1 MRVGIIGYG
10 YVGSAVAASYPDD
23 KIMINDPRYKLK
35 SKSIR
40 KIKEK
45 CQAIF
50 VCVPTPQSASGE
62 CDTSI
67 LESVLAK
74 LVGYTGVVIAKST
87 AGPEVYASLEQRYEL
102 KLAHV
107 PEFLTQA
114 RAKYD
119 YVNPHKIVVGCR
131 ADIRQEVADVLMN
144 SAVNFDRVN
153 IEYCTIQEASVFKYL
168 ANTQLAIKV
177 IINNEYSDLARRL
190 GVEWDRVVDIART
203 DYRLGA
209 THWAVPGPDGSR
221 GFGGACFP
229 KDTAALSYIADQ
241 HGVAL
246 DVLDT
251 AISKNRTY
259 RNTDGA

>member
-23 KIMINDPRYKLK
+23 KILINDPKYKLK
-35 SKSIR
+35 SKSI
-40 KIKEK
+40 KKLKEK

-50 VCVPTPQSASGE
+50 VCVPTPQSDNGE
-62 CDTSI
+62 CDVSI
-67 LESVLAK
+67 LTSVLDK
-74 LVGYTGVVIAKST
+74 LDGYQGIVIAKST
-87 AGPEVYASLEQRYEL
+87 ASPEVYASLEQMHEL

-114 RAKYD
+114 RAKFD

-131 ADIRQEVADVLMN
+131 EEIRQQVADVLMN

-153 IEYCTIQEASVFKYL
+153 IEYCSIQEASFFKYL

-177 IINNEYSDLARRL
+177 IVNNEYADLARQL
-190 GVEWDRVVDIART
+190 GVKWERVVDIART

-209 THWAVPGPDGSR
+209 THWAVPGPDGAR

-229 KDTAALSYIADQ
+229 KDTAALAHIAKEN
-241 HGVAL
+241 GV
-246 DVLDT
+246 VLNVLAA
-251 AISKNRTY
+251 AIDKNKTY
-259 RNTDGA
+259 REQ

>member
-23 KIMINDPRYKLK
+23 KIMINDHKYKLK
-35 SKSIR
+35 SKSI
-40 KIKEK
+40 KKLKEK

-50 VCVPTPQSASGE
+50 VCVPTPQSDTGE
-62 CDTSI
+62 CDTTI
-67 LESVLAK
+67 LESIIAK
-74 LVGYTGVVIAKST
+74 LSGYEGIVIAKST
-87 AGPEVYASLEQRYEL
+87 ASPEVYADLESRYNL

-114 RAKYD
+114 RAKFD

-131 ADIRQEVADVLMN
+131 EEIRQQVADVLMT
-144 SAVNFDRVN
+144 SAVNFERVD
-153 IEYCTIQEASVFKYL
+153 IEYCSIQEASFFKYL

-177 IINNEYSDLARRL
+177 VVNNEYADLAKRL
-190 GVEWDRVVDIART
+190 GVKWERVVDIART

-209 THWAVPGPDGSR
+209 THWAVPGPDGAR

-229 KDTAALSYIADQ
+229 KDTAALSYIAEQ
-241 HGVAL
+241 YGIAV

-251 AISKNRTY
+251 AIA
-259 RNTDGA
+259 RNQILRAV

>member
-23 KIMINDPRYKLK
+23 KIMINDPKYKLK
-35 SKSIR
+35 SKSI
-40 KIKEK
+40 KKLKEK

-50 VCVPTPQSASGE
+50 VCVPTPQSDTGE
-62 CDTSI
+62 CDTTI
-67 LESVLAK
+67 LESIITK
-74 LVGYTGVVIAKST
+74 LSGYEGIVIAKST
-87 AGPEVYASLEQRYEL
+87 ASPEVYADLESRYNL

-114 RAKYD
+114 RAKFD

-131 ADIRQEVADVLMN
+131 EEIRQQVADVIMT
-144 SAVNFDRVN
+144 SAVNFERVD
-153 IEYCTIQEASVFKYL
+153 IEYCTIQEASFFKYL

-177 IINNEYSDLARRL
+177 VVNNEYADLAKRL
-190 GVEWDRVVDIART
+190 GVKWERVVDIART

-209 THWAVPGPDGSR
+209 THWAVPGPDGAR

-229 KDTAALSYIADQ
+229 KDTAAMAHIAKEN
-241 HGVAL
+241 GVVL
-246 DVLDT
+246 DVLTT
-251 AISKNRTY
+251 AIDKNKTY
-259 RNTDGA
+259 RGV

>member
-23 KIMINDPRYKLK
+23 KIMINDPKYKLK
-35 SKSIR
+35 SKSI
-40 KIKEK
+40 KKLKEK

-50 VCVPTPQSASGE
+50 VCVPTPQSDTGE

-67 LESVLAK
+67 LEGVMAK
-74 LVGYTGVVIAKST
+74 LEGYEGIVIAKST
-87 AGPEVYASLEQRYEL
+87 AGPQVYASLEQNYDL

-114 RAKYD
+114 RAKFD

-131 ADIRQEVADVLMN
+131 EEIRQQVADVIMT
-144 SAVNFDRVN
+144 SAVNFERVN
-153 IEYCTIQEASVFKYL
+153 IEYCSIQEASFFKYL

-177 IINNEYSDLARRL
+177 VVNNEYSQLAEHL
-190 GVEWDRVVDIART
+190 GVNWDSVVNIART

-209 THWAVPGPDGSR
+209 THWAVPGPDGQR

-229 KDTAALSYIADQ
+229 KDTAALSYIAEQ
-241 HGVAL
+241 H
-246 DVLDT
+246 DVVVDILDT
-251 AISKNRTY
+251 AIAKNKTY
-259 RNTDGA
+259 REQ

>member
-23 KIMINDPRYKLK
+23 KIMINDPKYRLK
-35 SKSIR
+35 SKSI
-40 KIKEK
+40 KKLKEK

-67 LESVLAK
+67 LENVLAK
-74 LVGYTGVVIAKST
+74 LEGYTGVVIAKST
-87 AGPEVYASLEQRYEL
+87 ASPEVYYRLEQTHDL

-114 RAKYD
+114 RAKFD

-131 ADIRQEVADVLMN
+131 AEIRQEVTDVIMT
-144 SAVNFDRVN
+144 SAVNFERVN
-153 IEYCTIQEASVFKYL
+153 IEYCTIQEASFFKYL

-177 IINNEYSDLARRL
+177 IVNNEYSELARQL
-190 GVEWDRVVDIART
+190 GVDWDRVVDIART

-209 THWAVPGPDGSR
+209 THWSVPGPDGSR

-229 KDTAALSYIADQ
+229 KDTAALSHIAEQ
-241 HGVAL
+241 HGIAV

-251 AISKNRTY
+251 AIAKNRTY
-259 RNTDGA
+259 RDL

>member
-23 KIMINDPRYKLK
+23 KILINDPKYKLK
-35 SKSIR
+35 SKSI
-40 KIKEK
+40 KKLKEK

-50 VCVPTPQSASGE
+50 VCVPTPQSETGE

-67 LESVLAK
+67 LESIIAK
-74 LVGYTGVVIAKST
+74 LSGYEGIVIAKST
-87 AGPEVYASLEQRYEL
+87 ASPGVYADLESKHNI

-114 RAKYD
+114 RAKFD

-131 ADIRQEVADVLMN
+131 DEIRQQVADVLMN

-153 IEYCTIQEASVFKYL
+153 IEYCSIQEASFFKYL

-177 IINNEYSDLARRL
+177 IVNNEYADLAQQL
-190 GVEWDRVVDIART
+190 GVKWERVVDIART

-209 THWAVPGPDGSR
+209 THWSVPGPDGAR

-229 KDTAALSYIADQ
+229 KDTAALAHIAKEN
-241 HGVAL
+241 GV
-246 DVLDT
+246 VLNVLAA
-251 AISKNRTY
+251 AIDKNKTY
-259 RNTDGA
+259 REQ

>member
-1 MRVGIIGYG
+1 MKVGIIGYG

-23 KIMINDPRYKLK
+23 KILINDPRYRLK
-35 SKSIR
+35 SKSI
-40 KIKEK
+40 KKLKEK

-50 VCVPTPQSASGE
+50 VCVPTPQSDNGE

-67 LESVLAK
+67 LEGVMAK
-74 LVGYTGVVIAKST
+74 LEGYEGIVIAKST
-87 AGPEVYASLEQRYEL
+87 AGPQVYADLEQNYDL

-114 RAKYD
+114 RAKFD

-131 ADIRQEVADVLMN
+131 EEIRQEVADVIMT
-144 SAVNFDRVN
+144 SAVNFARVN
-153 IEYCTIQEASVFKYL
+153 IEYCTIQEASFFKYL

-177 IINNEYSDLARRL
+177 IVNNEYSQLAEHL
-190 GVEWDRVVDIART
+190 GVNWDTVVNIART

-209 THWAVPGPDGSR
+209 THWAVPGPDGQR

-229 KDTAALSYIADQ
+229 KDTAALSYIAEQ
-241 HGVAL
+241 HNVAV

-251 AISKNRTY
+251 VIAKNKTY
-259 RNTDGA
+259 RNL

>member
-23 KIMINDPRYKLK
+23 KILINDPRYRLK
-35 SKSIR
+35 SKSI
-40 KIKEK
+40 KKLKEK

-50 VCVPTPQSASGE
+50 VCVPTPQSDTGE

-67 LESVLAK
+67 LEGVMAK
-74 LVGYTGVVIAKST
+74 LEGYEGIVIAKST
-87 AGPEVYASLEQRYEL
+87 ASPQVYADLEQNYDL

-114 RAKYD
+114 RAKFD

-131 ADIRQEVADVLMN
+131 EEIRQQVADVIMT
-144 SAVNFDRVN
+144 SAVNFERVN
-153 IEYCTIQEASVFKYL
+153 IEYCTIQEASFFKYL

-177 IINNEYSDLARRL
+177 VVNNEYSQLAEHL
-190 GVEWDRVVDIART
+190 GVNWDSVVNIART

-209 THWAVPGPDGSR
+209 THWAVPGPDGQR

-229 KDTAALSYIADQ
+229 KDTAALSYIAEQ
-241 HGVAL
+241 H
-246 DVLDT
+246 DVVVDILDT
-251 AISKNRTY
+251 AIAKNKTY
-259 RNTDGA
+259 RDL

>member
-23 KIMINDPRYKLK
+23 KILINDPKYKLK
-35 SKSIR
+35 SKSI
-40 KIKEK
+40 KKLKEK

-50 VCVPTPQSASGE
+50 VCVPTPQSDTGE
-62 CDTSI
+62 CDVSI
-67 LESVLAK
+67 VTSVLDK
-74 LVGYTGVVIAKST
+74 LDGYQGIVIAKST
-87 AGPEVYASLEQRYEL
+87 ASPEVYASLEQMHEL

-114 RAKYD
+114 RAKFD

-131 ADIRQEVADVLMN
+131 EEIRQQVADVLMN

-153 IEYCTIQEASVFKYL
+153 IEYCSIQEASFFKYL

-177 IINNEYSDLARRL
+177 IVNNEYADLARQL
-190 GVEWDRVVDIART
+190 GVKWERVVDIART

-209 THWAVPGPDGSR
+209 THWAVPGPDGAR

-229 KDTAALSYIADQ
+229 KDTAALAHIAKEN
-241 HGVAL
+241 GV
-246 DVLDT
+246 VLNVLAA
-251 AISKNRTY
+251 AIDKNKTY
-259 RNTDGA
+259 REQ